1 MKAFVGLILNM
12 GLVQV
17 PEIKEYW
24 SRHETPFFRR
34 VFSHDRFLQIFWNL
48 HVGEINGPTKRSK
61 IQGLIDL
68 IIPAFQQYFTPFQ
81 ALSIGEA
88 MIGI

>member
-24 SRHETPFFRR
+24 SRDETPFFRR
-34 VFSHDRFLQIFWNL
+34 VFSRDRFHILEPTCGGAQWANK
-48 HVGEINGPTKRSK
+48 EIKDSRT
-61 IQGLIDL
+61 
-68 IIPAFQQYFTPFQ
+68 Y
-81 ALSIGEA
+81 
-88 MIGI
+88 